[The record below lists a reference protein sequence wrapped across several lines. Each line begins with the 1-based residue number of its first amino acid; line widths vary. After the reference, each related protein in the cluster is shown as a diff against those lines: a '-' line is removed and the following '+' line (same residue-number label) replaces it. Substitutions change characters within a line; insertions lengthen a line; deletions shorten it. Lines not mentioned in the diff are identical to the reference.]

1 MACSAGV
8 RSVAKELGFKRLV
21 YDFAAKWMSG
31 DVKTRKEF
39 DEMLKKTGLGI
50 EDVTAEFS
58 REGRLL
64 GRLDR
69 ILASAEARRNNA
81 LREIDRQRSALGAAV
96 RQAIDEVEDVEFR
109 DFETGEVSRGPP
121 S

>member
-8 RSVAKELGFKRLV
+8 RSVAKELAALRRLV

-50 EDVTAEFS
+50 ED
-58 REGRLL
+58 
-64 GRLDR
+64 
-69 ILASAEARRNNA
+69 I
-81 LREIDRQRSALGAAV
+81 
-96 RQAIDEVEDVEFR
+96 
-109 DFETGEVSRGPP
+109 TGQVSLE
-121 S
+121 